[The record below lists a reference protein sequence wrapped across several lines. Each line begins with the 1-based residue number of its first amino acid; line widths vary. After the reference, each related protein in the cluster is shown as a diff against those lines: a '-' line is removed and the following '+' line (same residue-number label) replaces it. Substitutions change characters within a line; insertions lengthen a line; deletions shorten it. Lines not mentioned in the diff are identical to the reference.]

1 MSESDLREL
10 TRMLPD
16 FIDSVQH
23 RESGNDAKAA
33 LSTLAALPLGVNPE
47 AMNRIANRVL
57 SGTIV
62 HGLDRIKETALL
74 ARDSED
80 ADSRKTKTKELADLL
95 RIDDVDERT
104 NEILEKLQHGQTSTT
119 AGNSLY

>member
-1 MSESDLREL
+1 
-10 TRMLPD
+10 MLPD